1 MPRAR
6 VILVHGIRTSAT
18 MWRGQVARLE
28 RHDLEV
34 VPVDLPGHGARIEET
49 FTIDAAVRAIDEA
62 VGPPDGADD
71 RVPRL
76 LVGLSLGG
84 YLAIEYA
91 ARHPQ
96 RIDGLVAAAC
106 GTRPRGAA
114 LRAYL
119 AIAATIGRLPDRGR
133 GLNDAMARL
142 FLSRAAV
149 DDVLAGGVAL
159 EVMQPALTAVAELDI
174 EGSLAAVDVPI
185 WFVNG
190 RYDHFRLEERRM
202 VRTARDGR
210 LVLIDRATHLV
221 SLVRPDD
228 FAAAVL
234 GAVAELEVRDAR
246 RRGRAARRGPGRVG
260 AVRP

>member
-6 VILVHGIRTSAT
+6 VVLVHGIRTSAT

-34 VPVDLPGHGARIEET
+34 VPVDLPGHGARMDEA
-49 FTIDAAVRAIDEA
+49 FTLDAAMRAIDEA
-62 VGPPDGADD
+62 VAPPGGVDDG
-71 RVPRL
+71 VPRL

-91 ARHPQ
+91 ARHPH
-96 RIDGLVAAAC
+96 RIDGLVAASC
-106 GTRPRGAA
+106 GTRPRGPGLRGYMA
-114 LRAYL
+114 LARA
-119 AIAATIGRLPDRGR
+119 IRRLPDRGR

-142 FLSRAAV
+142 FLSPAAV
-149 DDVLAGGVAL
+149 DDIVAGGVAL
-159 EVMQPALTAVAELDI
+159 EVMQPALEAVAGLDV
-174 EGSLAAVDVPI
+174 ERSLAAIEVPI

-190 RYDHFRLEERRM
+190 RYDHFRIEERRM
-202 VRTARDGR
+202 VRAARDGR

-221 SLVRPDD
+221 SLARPEE

-234 GAVAELEVRDAR
+234 GVVAELEAQ
-246 RRGRAARRGPGRVG
+246 AARRARSTRAG
-260 AVRP
+260 